1 MYVLD
6 LRKAIIDALGLQL
19 ANPRTA
25 KVYFEAPGSGGSS
38 REQACLRGSELVGA
52 AFRERSGGEWRDA
65 YSVVLRGG
73 DPVPVEVVLEGPPGM
88 LLLEAA
94 QDAASPLLSV
104 AAAQQGMTTRAAARA
119 LLAIADTS
127 SEGAAEDGDTNAPPK
142 VGDEE
147 RGPAMAAATPGAIV
161 SYVEPSGPWAWD
173 QPFVEWGPGMLSE
186 REYEAFWRMQ
196 YGSGAM
202 SWRDRFREALRFG
215 FWLHTTF
222 RLPLPA
228 EAARW
233 RETWWGVQFT
243 SLKDEYFTWAAALK
257 ARPKADE
264 EAESERLKDKVFPV
278 LDGVLRVRS
287 HVFSREVPAKG
298 RIPARDTKGRHYE
311 ILPRGARV
319 FGVDYSGIN
328 PDLLDGGRYHHHHQ
342 RQPRPLLLQHYAHSG
357 GNGRGVTG
365 ASGIMAMG
373 NGGGGHLAELEE
385 GTSGSAVAPADGAN
399 SSAACHNGGNG
410 NSSSPMEQNGDN
422 AE

>member
-1 MYVLD
+1 
-6 LRKAIIDALGLQL
+6 
-19 ANPRTA
+19 
-25 KVYFEAPGSGGSS
+25 
-38 REQACLRGSELVGA
+38 
-52 AFRERSGGEWRDA
+52 
-65 YSVVLRGG
+65 
-73 DPVPVEVVLEGPPGM
+73 
-88 LLLEAA
+88 
-94 QDAASPLLSV
+94 
-104 AAAQQGMTTRAAARA
+104 
-119 LLAIADTS
+119 
-127 SEGAAEDGDTNAPPK
+127 
-142 VGDEE
+142 
-147 RGPAMAAATPGAIV
+147 MAAATPGAIV

-328 PDLLDGGRYHHHHQ
+328 PDVLDGGRHHHHLQ

-357 GNGRGVTG
+357 GNGRGITG
-365 ASGIMAMG
+365 ASGIMAMA
-373 NGGGGHLAELEE
+373 NGGSGHLAELEE

-410 NSSSPMEQNGDN
+410 NGGSPMEQNGDN
-422 AE
+422 TEVAHPGFFPRSATSSAKRKRDRQAAASPRPAATAAAAVS